1 MVFIHHVRI
10 LYSLCPVSVV
20 GPGARKPSVGEG
32 IEATVLLWKH
42 HSPFSYF
49 FSLHICWC
57 VSRIFARKCT
67 FYQREGGGGGGEIR
81 GGRGRGRGNAST
93 RREHERQDS
102 GGGIGKI
109 YTQYTGYM
117 YYYAVWD
124 NPGEHIEV
132 VPFTHAIGPISG
144 DPAELFFN
152 GF

>member
-1 MVFIHHVRI
+1 MCQLNFEFLRGNVPFTRE
-10 LYSLCPVSVV
+10 
-20 GPGARKPSVGEG
+20 REGEG
-32 IEATVLLWKH
+32 E
-42 HSPFSYF
+42 
-49 FSLHICWC
+49 
-57 VSRIFARKCT
+57 
-67 FYQREGGGGGGEIR
+67 R
-81 GGRGRGRGNAST
+81 GRSRGRGNAST